1 MGFFTILTQGIKNG
15 AVLPC
20 LIGIDMRQDTQ
31 HVVTQKPTMYES
43 DCVHHCSNTSYIE
56 NLFILTAQKNLL
68 MNTELLPSLT
78 MLTYNKEHT
87 GENEAY
93 SHCQK
98 YAHCAICVC
107 VYQHYAYIS
116 HLH

>member
-1 MGFFTILTQGIKNG
+1 
-15 AVLPC
+15 
-20 LIGIDMRQDTQ
+20 
-31 HVVTQKPTMYES
+31 
-43 DCVHHCSNTSYIE
+43 
-56 NLFILTAQKNLL
+56 
-68 MNTELLPSLT
+68 

-116 HLH
+116 HLHWNTIIKSGSFI